1 MDIYVRDGSIIVSGV
16 SCFDLARSCDCGQA
30 FRWKNTGNGW
40 FGVAGGRGATV
51 RQTGETLIITPGR
64 IKMSASGSI
73 TLTYTETIRP

>member
-40 FGVAGGRGATV
+40 FGVAGGRGAKAD
-51 RQTGETLIITPGR
+51 GR
-64 IKMSASGSI
+64 NSDYNPRKG
-73 TLTYTETIRP
+73 

>member
-40 FGVAGGRGATV
+40 SGVAGGRLV
-51 RQTGETLIITPGR
+51 PEEIRKEY
-64 IKMSASGSI
+64 MS
-73 TLTYTETIRP
+73 TYLK